1 MPLEEATRRLLL
13 GAARDSIRLGLEGG
27 ASAPDLSAADP
38 ALRELRATFV
48 TLKRRGALRGC
59 IGVLEALRP
68 LLQDVTHNARAAAF
82 RDPRFK
88 PVETPE
94 LPELAIEI
102 SVLSPPESF
111 KAETRE
117 VLLRALVPGR
127 DGLILQE
134 GMRRATFLPAVWE
147 TLPKPDDF
155 LDQLLHKAGL
165 KPGHWSTD
173 LRFFR
178 YGTESFGEHRS

>member
-13 GAARDSIRLGLEGG
+13 AAARESIHRELDGSGTSTVPASDPVLE
-27 ASAPDLSAADP
+27 
-38 ALRELRATFV
+38 ELRATFV
-48 TLKRRGALRGC
+48 TLKRAGVLRGC

-68 LLQDVTHNARAAAF
+68 LLLDVRHNAWAAAF

-88 PVETPE
+88 PVDADEVPE
-94 LPELAIEI
+94 LVIEI
-102 SVLSPPESF
+102 SVLSPPVPLE
-111 KAETRE
+111 AATRE
-117 VLLRALVPGR
+117 ALLHALVPGE

-134 GMRRATFLPAVWE
+134 GPRRATFLPAVWE
-147 TLPKPDDF
+147 TLPQPADF

-165 KPGHWSTD
+165 KPGHWSGN

-178 YGTESFGEHRS
+178 YHTESFGDHQR